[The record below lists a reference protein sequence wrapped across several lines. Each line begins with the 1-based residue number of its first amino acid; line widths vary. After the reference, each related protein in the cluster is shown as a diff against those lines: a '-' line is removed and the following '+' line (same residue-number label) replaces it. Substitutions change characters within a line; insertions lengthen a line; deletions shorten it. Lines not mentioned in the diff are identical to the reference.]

1 MLTEIYPGTLVDNRY
16 LIQKFLG
23 QGGFG
28 RTYLASD
35 TRRFDEP
42 CVLKEFISTNSNP
55 EILRRCQNFFQRE
68 ARVLYQIEHPQIPKF
83 KACFTEKERL
93 FIVQEFIDGKT
104 FSKILSERLARTKQ
118 SFSEPEVRSLLLE
131 LLPVIDYIHGQH
143 IIHRDIS
150 LDNIMFSKQKNKPVL
165 IDFGVVKEKFTQFFA
180 VESSQQQMCG
190 SVVGKIGYS
199 PPEQL
204 RMGYCYP
211 CSDLYALG
219 VCAIVL
225 LTGQAPFLLIDA
237 SLEWSWESYVRLSDD
252 LSQILRKMLA
262 EKPTQ
267 RYQSAKEILLEL
279 QHYNTGINILPT
291 TVQTNSLEFNRQSHT
306 VPEQY
311 LEQNITASEKTQEIR
326 TENKSNSQL
335 EVKETISDS
344 QNFISYCQQELTSSV
359 GPFAKTLMQ
368 RILES
373 NPAIAPEE
381 LIEILTEAISQPEKA
396 KALRNRLQNY
406 LYHYSNPSQVE
417 DDNNNNDKF
426 LNSTTNFSPKFIEN
440 CRRELTTFVG
450 PFASVII
457 NDTLNN
463 NPDLTPE
470 ELVENLIS
478 QIPDSERAE
487 NFKRRI
493 RSFY

>member
-1 MLTEIYPGTLVDNRY
+1 MLTEIYRGTLVDNRY
-16 LIQKFLG
+16 VIKKFLG

-35 TRRFDEP
+35 TRRFDES

-104 FSKILSERLARTKQ
+104 FSKILSERLAKTKQ
-118 SFSEPEVRSLLLE
+118 PFSETEVRSWLLE

-150 LDNIMFSKQKNKPVL
+150 LDNIMFSKQQNKPVL

-225 LTGQAPFLLIDA
+225 LTGKAPFMLIDS
-237 SLEWSWESYVRLSDD
+237 SLEWNWESYARLSDD
-252 LSQILRKMLA
+252 LSRILRKMLA

-279 QHYNTGINILPT
+279 QHYNSDINILPT
-291 TVQTNSLEFNRQSHT
+291 TVQTNNLKSENQSHT
-306 VPEQY
+306 IPEKY
-311 LEQNITASEKTQEIR
+311 LEEKIISSDNKKGLRKDTQL
-326 TENKSNSQL
+326 NSQP
-335 EVKETISDS
+335 EIKDTIADS
-344 QNFISYCQQELTSSV
+344 QNFINYCQQELTSFV
-359 GPFAKTLMQ
+359 GPFAKILMQ
-368 RILES
+368 RTLES
-373 NPAIAPEE
+373 NPAIAPEKLVE
-381 LIEILTEAISQPEKA
+381 VLSEAISQPEKA
-396 KALRNRLQNY
+396 EALRNRLQNY
-406 LYHYSNPSQVE
+406 LYRYSSPSQVQ
-417 DDNNNNDKF
+417 DNNNDES
-426 LNSTTNFSPKFIEN
+426 LNPVTTFSPKFIEN

-450 PFASVII
+450 PFASII
-457 NDTLNN
+457 IDDTLNG

-470 ELVENLIS
+470 ELIENLIL

>member
-1 MLTEIYPGTLVDNRY
+1 MLTEIYPGTLVDDRY

-204 RMGYCYP
+204 RMGYYYP

-225 LTGQAPFLLIDA
+225 LTGQAPFMLIDA

-291 TVQTNSLEFNRQSHT
+291 TVQTNNLEFNRQSH
-306 VPEQY
+306 VVSEEY
-311 LEQNITASEKTQEIR
+311 LEKNISSPENPQEIR
-326 TENKSNSQL
+326 TENQLNSQL
-335 EVKETISDS
+335 EIKETIADS
-344 QNFISYCQQELTSSV
+344 QIFINYCQQELTSFV
-359 GPFAKTLMQ
+359 GPFAKVLMQ

-373 NPAIAPEE
+373 NPAIAPEK
-381 LIEILTEAISQPEKA
+381 LIEILTKAISQPEKA
-396 KALRNRLQNY
+396 KVLRNRLQNY
-406 LYHYSNPSQVE
+406 LHHYSDPSQLE
-417 DDNNNNDKF
+417 DDNNDNDKF
-426 LNSTTNFSPKFIEN
+426 LNPTTNFSPKFIEN

-450 PFASVII
+450 PFASII
-457 NDTLNN
+457 IDDTLNN

-493 RSFY
+493 RTFY